1 MIQVRN
7 VPDALHRELMRRARA
22 RGQTLTAYIQE
33 VLEREVTRSSRE
45 DVVRRL
51 RNLPVV
57 RLERP
62 VADYLREGRADRER
76 T

>member
-51 RNLPVV
+51 RTLPVV